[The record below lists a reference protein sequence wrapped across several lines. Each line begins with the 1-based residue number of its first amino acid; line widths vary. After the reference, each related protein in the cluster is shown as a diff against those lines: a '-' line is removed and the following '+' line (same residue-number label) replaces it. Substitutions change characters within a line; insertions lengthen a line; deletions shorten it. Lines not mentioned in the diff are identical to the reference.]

1 MKIISTALLITLL
14 LLDSNPENSVLISKV
29 NYEDGQ
35 YLFEDRPLTG
45 KIIDYYENEVLKFR
59 YAVLEGAL
67 HGSATEYYPDGAV
80 KSERNYTFNK
90 LYGEFTEYFPNGEI
104 KAQFEVGR
112 NSYQKGEAATNIKIA
127 KGKRRKLKDQG
138 SATLIFTNN
147 EGKALSSSEYL
158 SLIEQKSFQL
168 INEKGRVI
176 FEN

>member
-14 LLDSNPENSVLISKV
+14 LFNSNPENSVLISKV
-29 NYEDGQ
+29 NYKDGQ
-35 YLFEDRPLTG
+35 YLFENRPLTG

-67 HGSATEYYPDGAV
+67 HGPATEYYPDGAI

-90 LYGEFTEYFPNGEI
+90 LYGEFIEYYPNGEI

-127 KGKRRKLKDQG
+127 KGKRRKLRDQG
-138 SATLIFTNN
+138 SATLIFTDKK
-147 EGKALSSSEYL
+147 GKALSSSEYL

-168 INEKGRVI
+168 VNKKGQII
-176 FEN
+176 FKN